1 LETNVLLFYSDNKEH
16 NSNQLTVINAH
27 VGYVLFT
34 VVMTTF
40 TVAPSSGVPY
50 ADALFDWQ
58 AQESYRGRRGKLLT
72 LSLSNVL
79 GKQDQIVC
87 KILLSRI
94 VYLY

>member
-16 NSNQLTVINAH
+16 NSNQHTVINAH

-50 ADALFDWQ
+50 ADALLSPIWE
-58 AQESYRGRRGKLLT
+58 QEALAVQQGERHRQQ
-72 LSLSNVL
+72 NP
-79 GKQDQIVC
+79 DQ
-87 KILLSRI
+87 
-94 VYLY
+94 

>member
-1 LETNVLLFYSDNKEH
+1 MAAYTMDEYELHTGQKFAIFASNLRFLETNVLLFYSDNKEH

-50 ADALFDWQ
+50 ADALLPNLKVID
-58 AQESYRGRRGKLLT
+58 R
-72 LSLSNVL
+72 
-79 GKQDQIVC
+79 
-87 KILLSRI
+87 
-94 VYLY
+94 

>member
-1 LETNVLLFYSDNKEH
+1 MVIFGTFGTVFSTANYFWFGKTNVLLFYSDNKEH

-50 ADALFDWQ
+50 ADAL
-58 AQESYRGRRGKLLT
+58 
-72 LSLSNVL
+72 
-79 GKQDQIVC
+79 
-87 KILLSRI
+87 
-94 VYLY
+94 